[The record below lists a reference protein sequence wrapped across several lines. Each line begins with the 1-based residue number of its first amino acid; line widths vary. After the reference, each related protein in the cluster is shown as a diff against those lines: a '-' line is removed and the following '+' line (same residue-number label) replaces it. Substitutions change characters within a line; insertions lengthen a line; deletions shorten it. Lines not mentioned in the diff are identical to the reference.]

1 MWKLNPQQ
9 QWDRYSFAPKYNNGV
24 AGLRQKERP
33 VTLVLENGHYK
44 ALLPPKDQRTPKPW
58 LFQANF
64 EIATLII
71 DLTGG
76 GPRSK
81 RGQKQ
86 PVRKTA
92 ETTQEDTNKNTSRS
106 SKEPMPDSF
115 NSKEAASLH
124 TYCSHPDD
132 AASIHTYRS
141 STTFAVP
148 SSVSKHAE
156 HTHANNAMSTT
167 QTGKHIKTQSFPVL
181 ELPASTHGC
190 ELSIPAS
197 SVAEERIPGGQEAK
211 LHSHEDI
218 RDAFDE
224 SASLSSPNFCDSMV
238 GSDRPP
244 KRLRG
249 KQPSELAVD
258 QPRSSCTPFVVIND
272 PKISVWW
279 SCECG
284 YQVLKHDELSCHGA
298 RRKKH

>member
-1 MWKLNPQQ
+1 MQEENSTWGDGLALHCISESLGLALTVWKLNPQQ
-9 QWDRYSFAPKYNNGV
+9 QWDRHSFAPKYTNGV

-58 LFQANF
+58 LFQTNF

-92 ETTQEDTNKNTSRS
+92 AITQEDTNKNTSHS

-115 NSKEAASLH
+115 NSEEAASLH
-124 TYCSHPDD
+124 TYCSHPED

-141 STTFAVP
+141 STTFGLP
-148 SSVSKHAE
+148 SSASNHAE
-156 HTHANNAMSTT
+156 HKHANNAMR
-167 QTGKHIKTQSFPVL
+167 FPVL

-224 SASLSSPNFCDSMV
+224 SISLSSPNFCD
-238 GSDRPP
+238 
-244 KRLRG
+244 
-249 KQPSELAVD
+249 
-258 QPRSSCTPFVVIND
+258 
-272 PKISVWW
+272 
-279 SCECG
+279 
-284 YQVLKHDELSCHGA
+284 
-298 RRKKH
+298 